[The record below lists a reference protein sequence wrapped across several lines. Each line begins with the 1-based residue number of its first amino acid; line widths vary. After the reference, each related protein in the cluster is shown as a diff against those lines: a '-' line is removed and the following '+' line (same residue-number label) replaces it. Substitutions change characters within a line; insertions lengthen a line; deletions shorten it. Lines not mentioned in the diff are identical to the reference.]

1 MLILTVQQHR
11 CLVSPEEAGVIIR
24 GDVPPALADL
34 LRERG
39 VLLPRRGTIEYDL
52 AFPEGRTVHAYCRV
66 DRTKAQPTPRQ
77 LSALREHFEA
87 TRL

>member
-1 MLILTVQQHR
+1 MLIHLTVQQHR

-52 AFPEGRTVHAYCRV
+52 AFPDRTVHDYCRV
-66 DRTKAQPTPRQ
+66 DRRT
-77 LSALREHFEA
+77 
-87 TRL
+87 TR